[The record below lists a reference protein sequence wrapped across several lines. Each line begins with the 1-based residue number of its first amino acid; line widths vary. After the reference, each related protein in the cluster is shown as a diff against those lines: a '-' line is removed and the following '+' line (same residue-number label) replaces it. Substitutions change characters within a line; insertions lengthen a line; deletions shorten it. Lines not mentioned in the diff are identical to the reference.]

1 MRVPLSWLQDYVPLQ
16 NIDPLDLAHRL
27 TMAGLE
33 TTFEQE
39 GSQYWNKVIVGQIV
53 SIEKHPN
60 ADRLQSVYYTHLT
73 LPTTP
78 YV

>member
-33 TTFEQE
+33 TTFEQG

-60 ADRLQSVYYTHLT
+60 ADYSWRL
-73 LPTTP
+73 
-78 YV
+78 